1 MYLDSK
7 TEITL
12 DLTPKE
18 VARIKQLFDKHVTD
32 DFIFGQIRITLGA
45 ANDGATEAH
54 AVLRIYGEDA
64 DGKNIQRTFEIREYD
79 GGD

>member
-7 TEITL
+7 TEITV

-18 VARIKQLFDKHVTD
+18 VNRIKELYDKHVTD
-32 DFIFGQIRITLGA
+32 DFIFGQILITLGA
-45 ANDGATEAH
+45 TNDGVSCAS
-54 AVLRIYGEDA
+54 AVLRIYGEDV
-64 DGKNIQRTFEIREYD
+64 DGKNIQRTFEIREYE